1 MGKKMNKTEFIK
13 LLSYKTK
20 LDLEDAEIV
29 NKILED
35 NFFISRK
42 NKNKIVNEIVL
53 KLNINIDDATNIY
66 GSAKNIFNEE
76 ISNKLRHPFRAR
88 N

>member
-1 MGKKMNKTEFIK
+1 MNKTEFIK

-66 GSAKNIFNEE
+66 ESAKNIFNEE
-76 ISNKLRHPFRAR
+76 ISNKLRHPFRGR

>member
-1 MGKKMNKTEFIK
+1 MNKTEFIK

-29 NKILED
+29 
-35 NFFISRK
+35 
-42 NKNKIVNEIVL
+42 L

-66 GSAKNIFNEE
+66 ESAKNIFNEE
-76 ISNKLRHPFRAR
+76 ISNKLRHPFRGR

>member
-29 NKILED
+29 
-35 NFFISRK
+35 
-42 NKNKIVNEIVL
+42 L
-53 KLNINIDDATNIY
+53 KLKINIDDATNIY
-66 GSAKNIFNEE
+66 ESAKNIFNEE
-76 ISNKLRHPFRAR
+76 ISNKLRHPFRGR